1 MKKQR
6 NLLENLDRMKELSEE
21 KTTQGNYADNIL
33 SQNQPIGEMKGVGEN
48 PQGTI
53 GNTQNEA

>member
-1 MKKQR
+1 
-6 NLLENLDRMKELSEE
+6 MKELSEE